1 MSRNISIKE
10 ALGMATKTLI
20 SNKLRSSLTMLGII
34 IGNASVITLV
44 GLGRGAQTLAKN
56 QLSNLGANVLF
67 IVPGNNDT
75 RRRGISFPKNLVL
88 EDDTKEFLNS
98 GGGSEDFG
106 TYFDQWYAREELLR
120 NVLGYEGC
128 IHGSGKTCPDFVV
141 RCENCTP
148 KQKKRR
154 YKSL

>member
-1 MSRNISIKE
+1 VTT
-10 ALGMATKTLI
+10 AADLI
-20 SNKLRSSLTMLGII
+20 TELDDNG
-34 IGNASVITLV
+34 
-44 GLGRGAQTLAKN
+44 
-56 QLSNLGANVLF
+56 VLF
-67 IVPGNNDT
+67 GADNGEIWITPRSALNDSLKADLKEH
-75 RRRGISFPKNLVL
+75 GAALEQVL
-88 EDDTKEFLNS
+88 ELQQWQQALDADHQDFME

-128 IHGSGKTCPDFVV
+128 IHGSGKACPDVVV
-141 RCENCTP
+141 RCENCIP

>member
-1 MSRNISIKE
+1 MITAAE
-10 ALGMATKTLI
+10 LI
-20 SNKLRSSLTMLGII
+20 TELDDNG
-34 IGNASVITLV
+34 
-44 GLGRGAQTLAKN
+44 
-56 QLSNLGANVLF
+56 VLF
-67 IVPGNNDT
+67 GADNGEIWITPRSALND
-75 RRRGISFPKNLVL
+75 SLKANLKEHGAALEQVLELQEWQQVL

-141 RCENCTP
+141 RCENCIP

>member
-1 MSRNISIKE
+1 MTTAAE
-10 ALGMATKTLI
+10 L
-20 SNKLRSSLTMLGII
+20 
-34 IGNASVITLV
+34 
-44 GLGRGAQTLAKN
+44 LAELKDSGV
-56 QLSNLGANVLF
+56 QLSLVDGELELHPFSKVTQDQIVLLGEN
-67 IVPGNNDT
+67 GQ
-75 RRRGISFPKNLVL
+75 VL
-88 EDDTKEFLNS
+88 EQVVQLQEWQQALDEDTKEFLNN

-128 IHGSGKTCPDFVV
+128 IWGTNGNCEETVV
-141 RCENCTP
+141 ACENCTP